1 MNNKKIIFVLP
12 DLSFGGAQKTF
23 SNIINIISKSKNNYK
38 FYLILINNN
47 NIVFNINNSISVI
60 NLNCTRTIF
69 SIFKF
74 INILIKIKP
83 TFVIST
89 TTHVNILC
97 ILSKLFLSKKKTKFI
112 IRESNPTFY
121 RTDINIFL
129 KLISKFTYKF
139 SDMIICLSEFVKDEV
154 LKNVNINPN
163 KVITI
168 YNPIDFESI
177 LNLAEKPTQITF
189 SKDEYNVV
197 FVGRLSKQKNV
208 KLLIEVIGKI
218 NLKNIKLR
226 IIGDG
231 DDKDSI
237 NKKIIKSQLQNKI
250 ELLNFTENPYPYIK
264 NSDLFILPSKWEG
277 FGHVIAES
285 LFLGTPVICL
295 NTKGIVNIFFKCKY
309 FTLLK
314 YNSIEKISDYIELFL
329 LKFKNN
335 KPLID
340 TECLQELNSKDISL
354 KYFDAITNLK

>member
-139 SDMIICLSEFVKDEV
+139 SII
-154 LKNVNINPN
+154 
-163 KVITI
+163 ITI
-168 YNPIDFESI
+168 
-177 LNLAEKPTQITF
+177 
-189 SKDEYNVV
+189 
-197 FVGRLSKQKNV
+197 
-208 KLLIEVIGKI
+208 
-218 NLKNIKLR
+218 
-226 IIGDG
+226 IIGFSN
-231 DDKDSI
+231 DSI
-237 NKKIIKSQLQNKI
+237 I
-250 ELLNFTENPYPYIK
+250 
-264 NSDLFILPSKWEG
+264 
-277 FGHVIAES
+277 
-285 LFLGTPVICL
+285 
-295 NTKGIVNIFFKCKY
+295 
-309 FTLLK
+309 
-314 YNSIEKISDYIELFL
+314 
-329 LKFKNN
+329 
-335 KPLID
+335 
-340 TECLQELNSKDISL
+340 
-354 KYFDAITNLK
+354 